1 MQIFLLISLHVT
13 CCIDIDKFFQVFKH
27 ADMKKEK
34 NDKTSYRAAS
44 ILPSLSKLFKKNTI
58 DCMIT
63 LIRHFFQV
71 NVDSAKDVVLIIA
84 C

>member
-1 MQIFLLISLHVT
+1 MQIFLLISLHFT

-44 ILPSLSKLFKKNTI
+44 ILPSLSKFFKKIQST
-58 DCMIT
+58 
-63 LIRHFFQV
+63 V
-71 NVDSAKDVVLIIA
+71 
-84 C
+84 

>member
-1 MQIFLLISLHVT
+1 
-13 CCIDIDKFFQVFKH
+13 
-27 ADMKKEK
+27 MKKEK

-71 NVDSAKDVVLIIA
+71 NVDSAKDVALIIA